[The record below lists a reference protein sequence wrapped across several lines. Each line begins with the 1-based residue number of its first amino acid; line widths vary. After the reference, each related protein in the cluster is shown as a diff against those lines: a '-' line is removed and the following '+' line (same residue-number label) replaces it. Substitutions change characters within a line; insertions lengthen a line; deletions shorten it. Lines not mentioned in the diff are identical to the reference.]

1 MEKIGE
7 NSRARVPTAF
17 TINKTLNV
25 AFSSLNAPLIPWTRR
40 VFPVFD
46 QLDTCVTTSW
56 MFDKYKRSA

>member
-25 AFSSLNAPLIPWTRR
+25 AFFFVECTA
-40 VFPVFD
+40 D
-46 QLDTCVTTSW
+46 CLDPTGLSCV
-56 MFDKYKRSA
+56 